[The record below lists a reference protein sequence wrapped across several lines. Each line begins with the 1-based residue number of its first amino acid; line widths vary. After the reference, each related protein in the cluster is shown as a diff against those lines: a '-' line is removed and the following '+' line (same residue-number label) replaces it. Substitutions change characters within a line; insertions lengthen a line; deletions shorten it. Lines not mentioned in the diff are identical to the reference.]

1 MKSTRFSRLREQA
14 IAVLGGRL
22 SQNDDA
28 AVLLHEME
36 VLQTELELQ
45 QEELVEAEQRASRL
59 AEYYQQLFL
68 ESPLGLVLLDESQQ
82 VRECNHRALLLL
94 GLSETL
100 PDALDFERFI
110 APEDQSRWDTL
121 AERGVAGPSQD
132 ELHVRQFGGERRLCS
147 MTLSRHKGGLLLS
160 LDDITQLR
168 AAEANR
174 RFADERL
181 ARVLRDSKDGVVF
194 VDAVSGLI
202 AEVNAA
208 FSAALGAPLDQLVG
222 YSLDTLF
229 PPEDL
234 VRQQL
239 AYRQAS
245 AQPLEHQT
253 VPFRFKTRSGGLLHT
268 EVAVGRLTE
277 GQRVYVTLLVRDVS
291 ARIRIEAERE
301 EMVRSRHQ
309 SQKMEALG
317 QLAAGIAHDI
327 NNVLTAILACAS
339 TPDDASAEEKAEALS
354 EIRQAALRGRDVTGR
369 LGALSRPRPLRPQRF
384 DLLAVL
390 RELHA
395 LLRHSLPRTI
405 ELLFDTPT
413 GSCFIEGDAGEW
425 HQAFLNLAINARDA
439 MPKGGRLRFSLRSS
453 PPSGA
458 KVVVDDSGTGMTSD
472 VLARAFEPFFT
483 TKPVGVGTGL
493 GLAHVHAVAR
503 AHDVT
508 PEVTSVIGQGTTFTF
523 HFPRAQLQVAEPVVT
538 MAKVLR
544 YAGRALV
551 VDDDPAV
558 RRSTARLL
566 GMLGVEVREADCG
579 EQAVEVLEQEAATFS
594 VIVTDLTMPRGD
606 GAQLAK
612 IARERWPSIP
622 VLVVTGDLTESR
634 RAVLEEAQVVG
645 ILAKPYS
652 TEELAG
658 LLGPHLPKRPE

>member
-1 MKSTRFSRLREQA
+1 MKNVRFSRLREQA
-14 IAVLGGRL
+14 IAVLGSRL

-45 QEELVEAEQRASRL
+45 QDELVEAEQRASQL
-59 AEYYQQLFL
+59 AEHYQQLFL
-68 ESPLGLVLLDESQQ
+68 ESPLGLVLLDGSQQ
-82 VRECNHRALLLL
+82 VKECNHRALQLL
-94 GLSETL
+94 GLGESAPEL
-100 PDALDFERFI
+100 LDFERFI
-110 APEDQSRWDTL
+110 APEDHSRWDALT
-121 AERGVAGPSQD
+121 ERGVAGPTQA
-132 ELHVRQFGGERRLCS
+132 ELHLRQFGGERRLCS
-147 MTLSRHKGGLLLS
+147 MTLSRHKGGLLVS

-168 AAEANR
+168 AAEAQR

-208 FSAALGAPLDQLVG
+208 FATVLGAQLDQLVG
-222 YSLDTLF
+222 ASLDTLF
-229 PPEDL
+229 PAEDL

-239 AYRQAS
+239 AYRQAA

-253 VPFRFKTRSGGLLHT
+253 VPLRFKTRSGGVLHT

-277 GQRVYVTLLVRDVS
+277 GSRVYVTLLVRDVS
-291 ARIRIEAERE
+291 ARLRVEAERE
-301 EMVRSRHQ
+301 ALVRSRHQ

-327 NNVLTAILACAS
+327 NNVLAAILACAS
-339 TPDDASAEEKAEALS
+339 TPDEASPEETAEALA

-369 LGALSRPRPLRPQRF
+369 LGALTRPRPLRPQRF

-390 RELHA
+390 RELLA
-395 LLRHSLPRTI
+395 LLKHSLPRTI
-405 ELLFDTPT
+405 ELVLDGPT
-413 GSCFIEGDAGEW
+413 GACFIEGDAGEW

-439 MPKGGRLRFSLRSS
+439 MPKGGRLRFGVRSAPMGVTVS
-453 PPSGA
+453 
-458 KVVVDDSGTGMTSD
+458 VEDSGSGMTSD

-508 PEVTSVIGQGTTFTF
+508 PQVTSVVGQGTTFSF
-523 HFPRAQLQVAEPVVT
+523 HFPRAHLQVAEPAVT
-538 MAKVLR
+538 TAKVLR

-558 RRSTARLL
+558 RRSTSRLL
-566 GMLGVEVREADCG
+566 GMLGVEVLEADCG
-579 EQAVEVLEQEAATFS
+579 ERALEVLEVEAATLN

-612 IARERWPSIP
+612 VAHARWPSIP

-634 RAVLEEAQVVG
+634 RAALEEAQVVG

-658 LLGPHLPKRPE
+658 LLGPHLPKRQG

>member
-1 MKSTRFSRLREQA
+1 MKNVRFSRLREQA

-45 QEELVEAEQRASRL
+45 QEELVEAEQRASKL
-59 AEYYQQLFL
+59 AGYYQQLFL
-68 ESPLGLVLLDESQQ
+68 ESPLALVLLDESQQ
-82 VRECNHRALLLL
+82 VRECNHRAHSLL
-94 GLSETL
+94 GLAETL
-100 PDALDFERFI
+100 PEALDFERFV
-110 APEDQSRWDTL
+110 APEDQTRWDLL
-121 AERGVAGPSQD
+121 AERAASGASQD
-132 ELHVRQFGGERRLCS
+132 ELHIRQFGGERRLCS
-147 MTLSRHKGGLLLS
+147 MTLNRHKGGLLLS

-168 AAEANR
+168 AAESHR

-208 FSAALGAPLDQLVG
+208 FATGLGAPVDQLIG
-222 YSLDTLF
+222 HSIDTLF

-245 AQPLEHQT
+245 AQPHEHQT
-253 VPFRFKTRSGGLLHT
+253 VPFRFKTRTGELLHT
-268 EVAVGRLTE
+268 EIAVGRLTE
-277 GQRVYVTLLVRDVS
+277 GQRSYVTLLVRDVS

-339 TPDDASAEEKAEALS
+339 TPDDASEAETAEALS

-369 LGALSRPRPLRPQRF
+369 LGALSRPRPLRPHRF
-384 DLLAVL
+384 DMLAVL

-405 ELLFDTPT
+405 ELVFDTPT
-413 GSCFIEGDAGEW
+413 GACFVEGDAGEW

-439 MPKGGRLRFSLRSS
+439 MSKGGRLRFLVRAAA
-453 PPSGA
+453 PGA
-458 KVVVDDSGTGMTSD
+458 KVVVEDSGTGMTSE

-508 PEVTSVIGQGTTFTF
+508 PEVNSVVGQGTSFTF
-523 HFPRAQLQVAEPVVT
+523 HFPRAQLQVAEAAAAT
-538 MAKVLR
+538 AKVLR

-558 RRSTARLL
+558 RRSTSRLL

-579 EQAVEVLEQEAATFS
+579 EQAIEVLEQEAANFS

-606 GAQLAK
+606 GAELAK
-612 IARERWPSIP
+612 TARRRWPQIP
-622 VLVVTGDLTESR
+622 VVVVTGDLTESR